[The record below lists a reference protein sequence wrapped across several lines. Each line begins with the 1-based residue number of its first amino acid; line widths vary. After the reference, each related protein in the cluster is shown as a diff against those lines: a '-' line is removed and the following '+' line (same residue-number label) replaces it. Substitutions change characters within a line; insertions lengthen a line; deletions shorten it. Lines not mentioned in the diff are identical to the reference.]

1 MLEPVFNSLF
11 NVHNIPHS
19 STFNAAARSMTRAT
33 HKTVSRDFFSPQPR
47 RVREKGKGRAT
58 DFQEEHECSSSHPSL
73 CREWSCLTRHS
84 PWCSSKSFLTFV
96 LAIQTQITAERHQF
110 LMINEFPDSS
120 PRKPPLKRISS
131 GLHRYSSRRMSLRL
145 TGQRRHASGIPDLGT
160 SSSVDTAPSHP
171 ETEEKESDINFLP
184 FRPIPP
190 DPRLLSVSSL
200 TDALSVPTEK
210 SDSWN
215 LWKAYSLVA
224 EEDALYLTRVDVFLS
239 LAERMLD
246 STEQLYR
253 TASKDELRSWGDR
266 IYRLLEYTSS
276 RITPSSPFGYRHRCL
291 FARSCCLRGQLDEAR
306 TLLHE
311 AQRIQKRW
319 PSLSILEFY
328 NVYEQLLLSA
338 RIHGPPK
345 ALLSLIAD
353 EWGVMGDVL
362 THIHIPAALNMTDGL
377 WKSKIVDDHP
387 LHLQRL
393 KKSVYNA
400 LLSTDH
406 TVSAWKELGK
416 DVQQRI
422 GDLLIRVFCSH
433 HNRWIPAYE
442 LFKLMYE
449 RNCLPDRIVHLVL
462 VRYLVK
468 QKLMRLAK
476 HAFSLVIAEPL
487 DKPYLSTALYICGQ
501 DGDHERAEDIFQK
514 LEEQDMVT
522 REDRSNILSAY
533 SENGLVR
540 ETLDVWNRLFPADD
554 PSELP
559 PAFPK
564 PQPDPYS
571 YIAVL
576 NAFAK
581 RGDIDGLNRWL
592 GRMTNARIHSSTYTF
607 NLTFEA
613 FANNGDIK
621 SIGLGLQQM
630 YKVGVPRDVVTYTTI
645 ISALAKKR
653 DPITAEKVFKQA
665 LDEGIKPDRV
675 MINALMSAH
684 CEAGSWKG
692 AIKAFDYMAAKKVL
706 PAVDTYNILL
716 ECYVAIGAPLKV
728 IMALFAKLETLL
740 IEPDQYTYSLAIL
753 AACDN
758 GQMSLARRLF
768 SRMDALADTWANHI
782 RVTVYAMTIIMSG
795 YLRSGHHGRA
805 KRVYDDMLA
814 RGINPNSVTF
824 MEIIRSYSFDRR
836 GNGLDLAEEFIKEI
850 TAMESRAWTQP
861 PQGATSSMDL
871 IYAPLMWAYSR
882 QKKPE
887 DVERL
892 FKNMVDSGAEPTLGT
907 TTALLDAYRRS
918 GNYAAAEA
926 LWPFIFE
933 LGLKASESV
942 SFAKG
947 DDHEAGS
954 RRMQSDILCV
964 PLSIYIDV
972 LSRSEKFDALATVWK
987 SFQNEG
993 LTFNSH
999 NYNHLAVAF
1008 TRVGE
1013 VERAFEIL
1021 ETVVLP
1027 YQQKYA
1033 SFRRG
1038 RDRSPKTPL
1047 LFDDEAMLQE
1057 TIRQPEDNLTGP
1069 RSRRNL
1075 LTFNVRRVKPIPDFY
1090 EYATEEERADMA
1102 LPLHLL
1108 HQISPGW
1115 TVWAP
1120 HQVTLT
1126 IFLLIMIRLREGL
1139 LTEAL
1144 NVHKVTAQ
1152 HDTRSREDIINE
1164 RAQAKGLY
1172 EALRQQYPNTSS
1184 QVMQFESR
1192 EHARLGVSGFRR
1204 KYMEF
1209 VSR

>member
-33 HKTVSRDFFSPQPR
+33 HKSVSRDFFCPQPR

-58 DFQEEHECSSSHPSL
+58 DFQEEHECSSNHPSL

-84 PWCSSKSFLTFV
+84 PWCSK
-96 LAIQTQITAERHQF
+96 RYHF
-110 LMINEFPDSS
+110 LMINEFRDSS
-120 PRKPPLKRISS
+120 PRKPPLKRMSS

-145 TGQRRHASGIPDLGT
+145 TGQRRHASGISDLGT
-160 SSSVDTAPSHP
+160 SSSVDTTPSYP
-171 ETEEKESDINFLP
+171 KPEEKDPDLTCLP
-184 FRPIPP
+184 LLPIPP
-190 DPRLLSVSSL
+190 DPRILSVQSL
-200 TDALSVPTEK
+200 TDALSMPTQK

-224 EEDALYLTRVDVFLS
+224 EEDALYLTRIDMFLS
-239 LAERMLD
+239 LAERMLH

-253 TASKDELRSWGDR
+253 TASKDELHTWGDR

-276 RITPSSPFGYRHRCL
+276 RITPSSPFGYRHGCL
-291 FARSCCLRGQLDEAR
+291 LARSCCLRGQLDEAR
-306 TLLHE
+306 MLLHE
-311 AQRIQKRW
+311 AQRAQKRW
-319 PSLSILEFY
+319 PSLSVSEVY
-328 NVYEQLLLSA
+328 HVYEQMLLST
-338 RIHGPPK
+338 RIHGPPRE
-345 ALLSLIAD
+345 LLSLIAE
-353 EWGVMGDVL
+353 EWGAMGEVL
-362 THIHIPAALNMTDGL
+362 THIHIPAALSLTDGL
-377 WKSKIVDDHP
+377 WKSRIVDNHP

-393 KKSVYNA
+393 KKAVYSA

-416 DVQQRI
+416 DVQQHI
-422 GDLLIRVFCSH
+422 GDLLIRVFCSRPD
-433 HNRWIPAYE
+433 RWIPVYE
-442 LFKLMYE
+442 LFKLMCE
-449 RNCLPDRIVHLVL
+449 RDCLPDRIVHLVL

-476 HAFSLVIAEPL
+476 HAFSLVEAEPL

-501 DGDHERAEDIFQK
+501 DGDHARAEDIFQK
-514 LEEQDMVT
+514 LEEQNMVT
-522 REDRSNILSAY
+522 REDRSHLLSAY
-533 SENGLVR
+533 SANGLVQ
-540 ETLDVWNRLFPADD
+540 ETLDVWNRLFPEDE
-554 PSELP
+554 PSDLP
-559 PAFPK
+559 PATPK
-564 PQPDPYS
+564 TRPDAYS
-571 YIAVL
+571 YITVL
-576 NAFAK
+576 GAFAK
-581 RGDIDGLNRWL
+581 RGDIAGLNRWL
-592 GRMTNARIHSSTYTF
+592 SRMSNAGIHSSTYTF

-613 FANNGDIK
+613 FANNADIK
-621 SIGLGLQQM
+621 SIGIGLQQM
-630 YKVGVPRDVVTYTTI
+630 YKVGVPRDVVTYTII

-692 AIKAFDYMAAKKVL
+692 AIKAFDYLAAKKIL

-716 ECYVAIGAPLKV
+716 ECYVSIGAPLKV

-758 GQMSLARRLF
+758 GQMGLARRLF

-782 RVTVYAMTIIMSG
+782 RVTVYTMTILMSG
-795 YLRSGHHGRA
+795 YLRLGHHGRA
-805 KRVYDDMLA
+805 KRVYDDLLA

-824 MEIIRSYSFDRR
+824 MEIIRSYSFDKR
-836 GNGLDLAEEFIKEI
+836 GNGLELAEEFIKEI
-850 TAMESRAWTQP
+850 TAMESRTWTIP

-871 IYAPLMWAYSR
+871 IYSPLMWAYSR
-882 QKKPE
+882 RKQPE

-892 FKNMVDSGAEPTLGT
+892 FKNMVDSGSEPTLGT

-918 GNYAAAEA
+918 GNYDAAET

-933 LGLKASESV
+933 LGLKASE
-942 SFAKG
+942 ATPLTMG
-947 DDHEAGS
+947 DDDDGS
-954 RRMQSDILCV
+954 APRRIQSDILCV

-987 SFQNEG
+987 SFQDEG

-1008 TRVGE
+1008 TRGGE

-1027 YQQKYA
+1027 YQRKYA
-1033 SFRRG
+1033 SFRRS
-1038 RDRSPKTPL
+1038 RDRSPSTPL
-1047 LFDDEAMLQE
+1047 LFDDEAMLEE
-1057 TIRQPEDNLTGP
+1057 TIRQPEDSLRGR

-1075 LTFNVRRVKPIPDFY
+1075 LAVNARRVKPMPDFY
-1090 EYATEEERADMA
+1090 EYETEEEREDMA

-1115 TVWAP
+1115 SVWAP

-1126 IFLLIMIRLREGL
+1126 IFLLIIIRLREGL

-1144 NVHKVTAQ
+1144 NVHKITVQ
-1152 HDTRSREDIINE
+1152 DDMRSREDIINE
-1164 RAQAKGLY
+1164 RAQAMGLY
-1172 EALRQQYPNTSS
+1172 EAIRQQYPNTLNL
-1184 QVMQFESR
+1184 VMQFESK
-1192 EHARLGVSGFRR
+1192 EHARLGYAGFRR